1 MDINKIARYSL
12 GILTYSFFAILGIK
26 IAFQDYVGAILVFFI
41 GTALGM
47 FHLHLTRM
55 DEIHAQCE
63 ANRKFLERIDK
74 LT

>member
-12 GILTYSFFAILGIK
+12 GTLTYSFFAILGIK
-26 IAFQDYVGAILVFFI
+26 IAFQDYVGAILVFLI

-47 FHLHLTRM
+47 LHLHLVRM
-55 DEIHAQCE
+55 DEIHTQCE
-63 ANRKFLERIDK
+63 TKRKFLERIDN